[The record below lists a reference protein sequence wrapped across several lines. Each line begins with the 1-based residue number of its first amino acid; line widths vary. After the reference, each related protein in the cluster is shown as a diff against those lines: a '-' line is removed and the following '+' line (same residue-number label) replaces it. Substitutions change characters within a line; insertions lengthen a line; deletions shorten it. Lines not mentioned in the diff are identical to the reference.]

1 MKNSIIIDGNEVE
14 LPEDLILKIKEQLK
28 NVSKEKEQQ
37 MEDFFLECLN
47 GCSILI
53 KKELPD
59 SIFYVKN
66 NEVWMEYDSKKK
78 YFHLR
83 NDRIWVI
90 FEIEFGLDDVI
101 IKSFTQSMV
110 EKHLKLSGVTTSEI
124 STVTSG
130 VVEKHLKLSGV

>member
-66 NEVWMEYDSKKK
+66 NEVWMEYDSKTNI
-78 YFHLR
+78 FVLR
-83 NDRIWVI
+83 YDRIWSV
-90 FEIEFGLDDVI
+90 FESKFDLDDVV
-101 IKSFTQSMV
+101 IKSFTKSMV
-110 EKHLKLSGVTTSEI
+110 EKYLKLSGVTTNNDEHI
-124 STVTSG
+124 
-130 VVEKHLKLSGV
+130 

>member
-1 MKNSIIIDGNEVE
+1 MKNSIIIDGKQFD
-14 LPEDLILKIKEQLK
+14 LPDDLVKQFKEQL
-28 NVSKEKEQQ
+28 NFSSKKEEVEQ
-37 MEDFFLECLN
+37 FFLECLN

-53 KKELPD
+53 KKEFPD

-66 NEVWMEYDSKKK
+66 DVIWMEYDSKKK

-90 FEIEFGLDDVI
+90 FEIKFGLDDML

-110 EKHLKLSGVTTSEI
+110 EKYLKLSGVTTSEI